1 MQIIEETEELVKRKS
16 ALSDYVQ
23 DLEAL
28 QQDFNEL
35 AKLAATVT
43 GMQTCLI
50 NLVDIDL
57 QWTIGSFGSPLP
69 QLTSEDSVCQY
80 TILRDVPFEVNDLSN
95 DQRFACMKRIRSSG
109 LKYYYGVPLRSAK
122 GSKIGAI
129 CVLDRQQTGLSA
141 ATKEVLQLI
150 AEQAARRLE
159 DIRKMNRLRKQLS
172 ASERLKWMLAHDIRG
187 PLQGI
192 SGLGQLALEELED
205 NRNEEIPDYLRHIT
219 QSSDALL
226 DLTNEILSDNA
237 DTRATMGA
245 QSEIGALRN
254 RVMRLFM
261 PALLNKRLAFTFKI
275 APEAESLPLPA
286 PGFLQA
292 VSNLVANA
300 IKFTPE
306 GGQIAVQITIKT
318 IDEIEHLYFTIT
330 DTGVGMDEMTRQD
343 ILSGNSISSS
353 GTAGENGSG
362 LGLIMV
368 RKLIAACHG
377 RLSIHSVP
385 GLGTTFKMVIP
396 IVERA
401 YIL

>member
-23 DLEAL
+23 DLEAI
-28 QQDFNEL
+28 QQDFNEQ

-57 QWTIGSFGSPLP
+57 QWTIGSFGSRLP
-69 QLTSEDSVCQY
+69 QLTSEESVCQY

-95 DQRFACMKRIRSSG
+95 DQRFACMKRVRASG
-109 LKYYYGVPLRSAK
+109 LKYYYGIPLRSAN

-129 CVLDRQQTGLSA
+129 CVLDRQQTGLSVA
-141 ATKEVLQLI
+141 NKEVLQMI
-150 AEQAARRLE
+150 AEQVARRLE
-159 DIRKMNRLRKQLS
+159 DIRKMNLLRKQLS

-205 NRNEEIPDYLRHIT
+205 NRDDEIPDYLRHVT
-219 QSSDALL
+219 QGSDALL
-226 DLTNEILSDNA
+226 DLTNEILSENDNA
-237 DTRATMGA
+237 VAL
-245 QSEIGALRN
+245 SEIGDLRN

-275 APEAESLPLPA
+275 APEADRVPLPA
-286 PGFLQA
+286 PGLLQA
-292 VSNLVANA
+292 ISNLIANA

-330 DTGVGMDEMTRQD
+330 DTGVGMDEMTRQH
-343 ILSGNSISSS
+343 ILSGDSTSTR

-368 RKLIAACHG
+368 RKLMETCHG

-385 GLGTTFKMVIP
+385 GLGTTFKMSLLIGAGP
-396 IVERA
+396 TF
-401 YIL
+401 YD